1 MSEKRQTEES
11 GSENA
16 FASKVEQ
23 VLDKNINPALQMH
36 GGWVKLAKTEGK
48 DVYLELGGGCKGC
61 PGARMTMRYVVEDA
75 LRKVIPELGQVID
88 AASGH

>member
-1 MSEKRQTEES
+1 MSEKQETEAS
-11 GSENA
+11 GGEND

-23 VLDKNINPALQMH
+23 VLEKNINPALQMH
-36 GGWVKLAKTEGK
+36 GGWVKLAKTDDT

-88 AASGH
+88 ATGN

>member
-1 MSEKRQTEES
+1 MSENAQTEEKAAADS
-11 GSENA
+11 
-16 FASKVEQ
+16 FAGKVEQ
-23 VLDKNINPALQMH
+23 VLEKNINPALQMH
-36 GGWVKLAKTEGK
+36 GGWVKLSKTEGT

-88 AASGH
+88 ATGH